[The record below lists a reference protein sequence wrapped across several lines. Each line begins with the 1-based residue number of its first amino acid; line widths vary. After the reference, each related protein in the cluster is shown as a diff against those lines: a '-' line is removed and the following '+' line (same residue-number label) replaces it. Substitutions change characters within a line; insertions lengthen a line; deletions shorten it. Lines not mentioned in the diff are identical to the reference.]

1 MKGKLLGSVI
11 LLTGLTVTSC
21 FEGTTVNTYQ
31 QLQED
36 IAQIDDYLA
45 ANPPDEEDII
55 VRDASG
61 VRMVITEMGTGII
74 PPTLENIIQVAYVGR
89 MLSDGKIIE
98 TPFDQDDS
106 FTLTL
111 TTADNGPDVIS
122 GWKIALRMMTEG
134 TKAQVFIPSSLAYG
148 RSGSGAIPGNTV
160 LVFEIELKV
169 VHTKYEQP
177 RLATDLG
184 AINRYTL
191 EKEIENV
198 QEYPRGIKYVI
209 EEEGTGATPGLY
221 DQVVI
226 RYTGKVMDEDETVFE
241 ENVEYRPTETF
252 SSRTVNYISGL
263 IIGLQLMSEG
273 GKATFF
279 VPSALAYGP
288 STLTNIP
295 ANSILIMEVE
305 LLEVIPNAE

>member
-1 MKGKLLGSVI
+1 MKRKFLSGVI
-11 LLTGLTVTSC
+11 LLTGLMLTSC
-21 FEGTTVNTYQ
+21 FESTTVNVYQ

-55 VRDASG
+55 IRDASG

-89 MLSDGKIIE
+89 MLSDGEIIE
-98 TPFDQDDS
+98 TPFDQDDA

-111 TTADNGPDVIS
+111 TTADTSPDVIP

-134 TKAQVFIPSSLAYG
+134 TKARVFIPSSLAYG
-148 RSGSGAIPGNTV
+148 RSGSGAIPGNTI
-160 LVFEIELKV
+160 LVFEMELKIV
-169 VHTKYEQP
+169 YTKYEQP
-177 RLATDLG
+177 RLGTDLG
-184 AINRYTL
+184 SITRYIAD
-191 EKEIENV
+191 KEIVNV
-198 QEYPRGIKYVI
+198 QEHPRGLNYVI
-209 EEEGTGATPGLY
+209 ETEGTGATPGLY

-226 RYTGKVMDEDETVFE
+226 RYTGKIMNEDEDIFE

-252 SSRTVNYISGL
+252 SSRAVNYIPGL
-263 IIGLQLMSEG
+263 TLGLQQMSAG

-279 VPSALAYGP
+279 IPSALGYGP
-288 STLTNIP
+288 TTLTNIP

-305 LLEVIPNAE
+305 LLEVIPNPE